1 MGLFLQF
8 FFSRKFRTI
17 RAKICEKLPKFVKV
31 TTKILSVP
39 FFRTRCILDVD
50 RSEYLKCSRCALF
63 SWYFLDIGICNY
75 ECRMQITCLGSNNG
89 RYSAFLWKNFKR
101 AACANRHYKVFRW
114 RLKVERER
122 PFIHFSFILN
132 QTTGSIRKKHTN
144 HTLLNANRTKLHYRK
159 QKEERTR
166 GQSNLTKSAVRGH
179 LRGSKVV

>member
-101 AACANRHYKVFRW
+101 AACANRHIRFSDDVWK
-114 RLKVERER
+114 LREKD
-122 PFIHFSFILN
+122 HSFIFHLFWIRPLDPYAKST
-132 QTTGSIRKKHTN
+132 QTTHF
-144 HTLLNANRTKLHYRK
+144 
-159 QKEERTR
+159 
-166 GQSNLTKSAVRGH
+166 
-179 LRGSKVV
+179 